1 MIGCGEGSRKIVME
15 ISLWMIVAE
24 VAPSKAYILVIGCYW
39 DDHLQIFR
47 DWIVVA

>member
-24 VAPSKAYILVIGCYW
+24 VAPSKAYWLLDVIGMITCRYSGLGLW
-39 DDHLQIFR
+39 
-47 DWIVVA
+47 